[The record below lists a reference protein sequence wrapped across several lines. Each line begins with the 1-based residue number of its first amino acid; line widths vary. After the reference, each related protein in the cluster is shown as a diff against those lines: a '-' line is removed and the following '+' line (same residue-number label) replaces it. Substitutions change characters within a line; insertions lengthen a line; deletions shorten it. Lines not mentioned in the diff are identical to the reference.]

1 MMKKVCQYESI
12 KVEQQHSTDAV
23 ENVDKTCTSIIEGVS
38 MITDK
43 SPSAICVTLIISTAT
58 SSDSGTYVC
67 KPSDNLPS
75 ANITVNVLE
84 QTDYTAMLS
93 GAHTFIG
100 GELPIHAWRHCNLDR
115 ISVIWSLV

>member
-1 MMKKVCQYESI
+1 
-12 KVEQQHSTDAV
+12 
-23 ENVDKTCTSIIEGVS
+23 

-75 ANITVNVLE
+75 ANITVNVLD

-93 GAHTFIG
+93 GAQTFIG
-100 GELPIHAWRHCNLDR
+100 GELYIPIHAWRHPNLDR
-115 ISVIWSLV
+115 TSESWSLV